1 MSELAASSS
10 IVEGFYAAAA
20 GHVPWSDALDRL
32 DRAVPI
38 DHVIMAASGPPFFST
53 ARIGEDDV
61 VRALSSV
68 GDHAYDGPSLDL
80 LHPGKAA
87 LRSRM
92 MPDAEYARTLHYNEA
107 IRPLGGF
114 HSIFAKA
121 GAAAPGTSIALCRSA
136 RRRDFEAADLTAVEG
151 LLPHLGMA
159 IDISGRLA
167 LGSADASTLEALL
180 DGCHE
185 GALICDGARRPVIA
199 NDFAQRLLA
208 TGDGLA
214 IGLGGLHGN
223 TLEDTRRLRVAIADA
238 ERLGAS
244 RCLLSRQSRRPPLIV
259 RAAALGH
266 LGFWMPKSRS
276 VALFVSVPDEPLPID
291 REALAEAFGL
301 TRREVQVAALLAAG
315 ADLAAIAGA
324 LGVELASVRAYLK
337 CIFQKTG
344 AHTQAALVAML
355 RGFV

>member
-1 MSELAASSS
+1 MSELAANLS
-10 IVEGFYAAAA
+10 IVEGFYAAAV
-20 GHVPWSDALDRL
+20 GQLGWSDALDRL
-32 DRAVPI
+32 DRAVPF

-68 GDHAYDGPSLDL
+68 GDHAYDGPSIDL
-80 LHPGKAA
+80 LHPGKAM
-87 LRSRM
+87 LRSM
-92 MPDAEYARTLHYNEA
+92 MMSDAEYARTVHYNEA

-114 HSIFAKA
+114 HGIFAKA
-121 GAAAPGTSIALCRSA
+121 GAAAPGASIALCRSE
-136 RRRDFEAADLTAVEG
+136 RRRDFEAADLTVVER

-167 LGSADASTLEALL
+167 FGGADASTLEALL
-180 DGCHE
+180 HGCRE
-185 GALICDGARRPVIA
+185 GALICDGARRPVVA
-199 NDFAQRLLA
+199 NDFAQRLLI

-214 IGLGGLHGN
+214 MGLAGLHGN
-223 TLEDTRRLRVAIADA
+223 TIEDTRRLGVAIAAA

-259 RAAALGH
+259 RVVVLGY
-266 LGFWMPKSRS
+266 LGFWTPKSRS

-301 TRREVQVAALLAAG
+301 TRREVQVAALLGSG

-344 AHTQAALVAML
+344 AHTQAALVAMV